1 MSAPIPRHTDG
12 VGSGAHYDHRLAA
25 LTGMVDA
32 EVRVGYLACLTCAVL
47 LRPLRRCAQPTR
59 AGALCRVF
67 VRDDLGHE
75 RCWSH
80 GEGAGQTS
88 TPRRMRRAG

>member
-1 MSAPIPRHTDG
+1 MAPPITPHEGHT
-12 VGSGAHYDHRLAA
+12 VLAV
-25 LTGMVDA
+25 TGMLA
-32 EVRVGYLACLTCAVL
+32 PNARLGYLACLTCAAL
-47 LRPLRRCAQPTR
+47 LRPLRRC
-59 AGALCRVF
+59 GARTKDDGLCRVF

-80 GEGAGQTS
+80 GEGAGRTS